1 MNVRTDGYDTK
12 EPGIRVLVV
21 DDHLLVGEMIVRSL
35 SLLRGFDAAAVADL
49 DAALAAIES
58 SGRFDVVL
66 LDYDLP
72 GHEGLSVLDK
82 LNTVNAGG
90 VALFSGVAKRSVIDR
105 ALQLGAAGFIPKT
118 THLKTLQHAL
128 NLIASGEPYVP
139 LDYMRGGDLVSRT
152 TLDLKPVEVAVA
164 VRLCAG
170 LTNKEIAREL
180 DVTEVT
186 VKMHVRSLFGK
197 LGVKNRTQAVLQ
209 YQKLG
214 LLD

>member
-1 MNVRTDGYDTK
+1 MSVRADDYHTE

-49 DAALAAIES
+49 GAALAAIEAT
-58 SGRFDVVL
+58 GRFDVVL

-72 GHEGLSVLDK
+72 GQDGFSGLNQLH
-82 LNTVNAGG
+82 LANGGG
-90 VALFSGVAKRSVIDR
+90 VALFSGVAKRSVVDR
-105 ALQLGAAGFIPKT
+105 ALRLGAAGFIPKT
-118 THLKTLQHAL
+118 THLKALQHAL

-139 LDYMRGGDLVSRT
+139 LDYMRGVDSRT
-152 TLDLKPVEVAVA
+152 TLDLKPVEAAVA

-180 DVTEVT
+180 DVTEVSI
-186 VKMHVRSLFGK
+186 KMHVRALFGK
-197 LGVKNRTQAVLQ
+197 LGVKNRTQAVLE

>member
-1 MNVRTDGYDTK
+1 MNVRVDGYDT
-12 EPGIRVLVV
+12 EDRVIRVLVV

-49 DAALAAIES
+49 DAAVAAIEAT
-58 SGRFDVVL
+58 GRFDVVL

-72 GHEGLSVLDK
+72 GQDGFSVLNQ
-82 LNTVNAGG
+82 LHLANGGG
-90 VALFSGVAKRSVIDR
+90 VALFSGVAKRSVVDR

-139 LDYMRGGDLVSRT
+139 LDYMRRGDLQADT

-164 VRLCAG
+164 MRLCAG

-180 DVTEVT
+180 HVTEVT

-197 LGVKNRTQAVLQ
+197 LGVKNRTQAVLE
-209 YQKLG
+209 YQKRG
-214 LLD
+214 PLD